1 MVTLAEATWAVP
13 TTAQLVADLAG
24 VDVPGL
30 VARHG
35 TPLLVLDLDRLT
47 GQYRLLREGLPDVR
61 PYYAVKA
68 LSHPAALAALRDEG
82 ACFDVASPGEV
93 SLLAGLGVAPDRCI
107 YTHPVKKPDDVAAA
121 VRHGIRTFVFDD
133 ERELDKFAGLEDRVE
148 LLLRLA
154 YRNEQA
160 LIDLSYK
167 YGARPEDAVD
177 LVRAAQRRGLQVA
190 GLSFHAGSQLMTVE
204 PLISAIRHAA
214 MLIDCLAG
222 LGIPLD
228 VLDIGGGLPV
238 PYDAAVPHLDS
249 FVPGIREAIRPLIE
263 RGIRVISEPGRFVA
277 APAVTAVTSVVGVTR
292 RGGMPWYHLDDG
304 LYGSFSNVLS
314 DHVHPTL
321 FAFRSEE
328 RGLVRSV
335 LAGPTCD
342 STDVITTGAL
352 MPDLQPGDLLVAPCM
367 GAYTSVTACEFNG
380 IPRTPVVV
388 ARDGR
393 ELSRR

>member
-1 MVTLAEATWAVP
+1 MVSLAEPTWAVP
-13 TTAQLVADLAG
+13 TRRQLDGDLADL
-24 VDVPGL
+24 DLPGL
-30 VARHG
+30 VARYG
-35 TPLLVLDLDRLT
+35 TPLLVLDLARLT
-47 GQYRLLREGLPDVR
+47 AQYRLLLEALPDVR

-68 LSHPAALAALRDEG
+68 LSHPAALAALRDVG
-82 ACFDVASPGEV
+82 ASFDVASPGEV

-107 YTHPVKKPDDVAAA
+107 YTHPVKKPAAVATA

-154 YRNEQA
+154 YRNEHA

-167 YGARPEDAVD
+167 YGALPEDAVD
-177 LVRAAQRRGLQVA
+177 LVRAAQHRGLRVA
-190 GLSFHAGSQLMTVE
+190 GLSFHAGSQLMTTE
-204 PLISAIRHAA
+204 PLVAAIRHAA
-214 MLIDCLAG
+214 LLIDCLAD
-222 LGIPLD
+222 LGAELD

-238 PYDAAVPHLDS
+238 PYDVAVPHLES
-249 FVPGIREAIRPLIE
+249 FVPGIRKAIRPLTE

-277 APAVTAVTSVVGVTR
+277 APSVTAVASVVGVAQ

-321 FAFRSEE
+321 FPFRAEE
-328 RGLVRSV
+328 GDVVPSV

-352 MPDLQPGDLLVAPCM
+352 LPELQPGDLLVAPCM

-380 IPRTPVVV
+380 IPRTTVVV
-388 ARDGR
+388 V
-393 ELSRR
+393 